1 MALTLKMQIALNNDY
16 KNNNGRN
23 FQFKKKIIVLTIEG
37 VFQIHGQSRPVTN
50 LPAVDSHSG
59 IFQCF
64 SRHNSRNLR
73 HTTCIENRED
83 FAVHSLT

>member
-1 MALTLKMQIALNNDY
+1 MQIALNNDY

-50 LPAVDSHSG
+50 LPAVDSHS
-59 IFQCF
+59 QP
-64 SRHNSRNLR
+64 RETL
-73 HTTCIENRED
+73 TPKPMNR
-83 FAVHSLT
+83 